1 MIRTIQMLLPSL
13 TAHWTATTKYCIA
26 CHSLAYKQPD
36 ALSETPLDSLLNKT
50 REAVSH
56 INRTSS
62 AILCFYSFSAS
73 FSLLHT
79 FFSSSLPTLPAMWFT
94 DLLSIILCLSLRSPV
109 SLAASGSGGFKTN
122 GVAAHTSHFCTP
134 RHNSLQGVVSVRPS

>member
-1 MIRTIQMLLPSL
+1 MIRTVQTSLPSL
-13 TAHWTATTKYCIA
+13 TVHLTATAKYCIA

-36 ALSETPLDSLLNKT
+36 ALSETPCDSLLTKT

-56 INRTSS
+56 TNRTSS
-62 AILCFYSFSAS
+62 AILCFYSFYSS

-79 FFSSSLPTLPAMWFT
+79 FFSCSLPTLPAMWFT

-109 SLAASGSGGFKTN
+109 SLATSGSGGFKTN
-122 GVAAHTSHFCTP
+122 GVPAHSSHFCNP
-134 RHNSLQGVVSVRPS
+134 NSLQGAVSVRPS